1 MNKSWY
7 EREGWTIED
16 ELAQRGWEDTDDTR
30 LELTREILKVLE
42 DRGEVANDNGR
53 YYQKH

>member
-1 MNKSWY
+1 MNKPWY